1 MNGAM
6 QHNVKL
12 IESFY
17 SSFKKLDGEAMVQC
31 YHPDIEFSD
40 PVFPFLKGSEA
51 SAMWKM
57 LCSQAKDFTLTFD
70 NIEADDHS
78 GKAHWEAIYNFS
90 KTGKRV
96 HNIIEAEFQF
106 MDGKI
111 IRHVDSFN
119 FWKWSKMALG
129 PAGMLLGWTPLIKNK
144 VRQQAAA
151 NLEKFICRS
160 K

>member
-1 MNGAM
+1 MHPNA
-6 QHNVKL
+6 KL
-12 IESFY
+12 IETFY
-17 SSFKKLDGEAMVQC
+17 SSFQKLDGEAMAKC
-31 YHPDIEFSD
+31 YHPEVEFSD
-40 PVFPFLKGSEA
+40 PVFPDLKGDEA

-70 NIEADDHS
+70 SIEADDHS

-96 HNIIEAEFQF
+96 HNKIDAEFQF
-106 MDGKI
+106 KDGKI
-111 IRHVDSFN
+111 IRHKDSFS
-119 FWKWSKMALG
+119 FWKWSSMALG
-129 PAGMLLGWTPLIKNK
+129 PVGMLLGGTPLIKNK

-151 NLEKFICRS
+151 NLEKFIQRS

>member
-1 MNGAM
+1 MHPNA
-6 QHNVKL
+6 KL
-12 IESFY
+12 IETFY
-17 SSFKKLDGEAMVQC
+17 SSFQKLDGESMADC
-31 YHPDIEFSD
+31 YHSDVEFSD
-40 PVFPFLKGSEA
+40 PVFPDLKGDEA

-57 LCSQAKDFTLTFD
+57 LCSQAKDFTLTFE

-111 IRHVDSFN
+111 ISHKDSFN
-119 FWKWSKMALG
+119 FWEWSKMALG
-129 PAGMLLGWTPLIKNK
+129 PVGMLLGWTPLIKNK
-144 VRQQAAA
+144 VRQQAAM
-151 NLEKFICRS
+151 NLEKYIRRS
-160 K
+160 SSS